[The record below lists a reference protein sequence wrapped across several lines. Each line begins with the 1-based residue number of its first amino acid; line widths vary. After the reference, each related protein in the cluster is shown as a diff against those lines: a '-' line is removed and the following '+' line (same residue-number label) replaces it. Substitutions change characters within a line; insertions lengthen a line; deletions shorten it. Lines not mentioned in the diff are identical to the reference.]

1 MKVLGHYSANSVVKA
16 ELLTSAFTFLAAFPE
31 PPPRSLA
38 LVLMAFGDPCWR
50 HMRLLSDTGKGQL
63 SVTLS
68 SSVVLPGWVPRS
80 AQALFLCVSVCLS
93 HLPLMGSRVLQK
105 RNTVNKEPR
114 LKNLA

>member
-31 PPPRSLA
+31 PPPRNLA
-38 LVLMAFGDPCWR
+38 LVPMAFGDPCWR

-68 SSVVLPGWVPRS
+68 SSVVLPGYLD
-80 AQALFLCVSVCLS
+80 QHKLCLS
-93 HLPLMGSRVLQK
+93 VSLSVFPPSIDGL
-105 RNTVNKEPR
+105 
-114 LKNLA
+114 